1 MMCGCRLVGPLIL
14 NVWHSTIRWGSRDI
28 IKKTQPT
35 TLKKDNA
42 DWWRSTFQHYMTPP
56 WSLSAHDKSRGQL
69 LELLSIDHLLITLLH
84 SSHLRVFVDP
94 KPQLFQLWRP
104 ALLPLVIVHPWSSLF
119 FSYFLV
125 SLSLAFISAPPNRL
139 LVLLLP
145 NINQSQK
152 LVLAPHY
159 VITFLH
165 LTVMM
170 FCFM

>member
-1 MMCGCRLVGPLIL
+1 MSHHSKMIL
-14 NVWHSTIRWGSRDI
+14 QLLNLLPPTILTRWPNQ
-28 IKKTQPT
+28 QPT
-35 TLKKDNA
+35 LKVNGTTVS
-42 DWWRSTFQHYMTPP
+42 RSSIPSVRIWTSEAIMLFH
-56 WSLSAHDKSRGQL
+56 
-69 LELLSIDHLLITLLH
+69 IDHI
-84 SSHLRVFVDP
+84 HLPVFVDP

-159 VITFLH
+159 VITYLYTS
-165 LTVMM
+165 LL
-170 FCFM
+170 